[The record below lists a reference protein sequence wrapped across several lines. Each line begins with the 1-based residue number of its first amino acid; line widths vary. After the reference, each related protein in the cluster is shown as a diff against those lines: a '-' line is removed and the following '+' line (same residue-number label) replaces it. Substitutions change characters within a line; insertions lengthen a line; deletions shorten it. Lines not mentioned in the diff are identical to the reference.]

1 MPRQEEIELMI
12 RLAILEKENGREV
25 KQIRESYKSDYI
37 GIPHVKNGTAH
48 KRRLSGGYLG
58 LWAVCRTDFILAVA
72 TGGQAGLLG
81 IGILTAYLTVLLV
94 TLLIT
99 GLAAVSR
106 YHRSLELALEYE
118 EKPCQ
123 AAGDKGDCPMR
134 FRIRIKR
141 RLTAFYSSWEG
152 YVKAAVK
159 FFLAFAV
166 LWGIQASRRKRS
178 IFRTAGGP

>member
-37 GIPHVKNGTAH
+37 GIPMVKNGLRISAVF
-48 KRRLSGGYLG
+48 LAVLG

-72 TGGQAGLLG
+72 AGGQAGLLG

-99 GLAAVSR
+99 GLAAVSHC
-106 YHRSLELALEYE
+106 HRSLELALEYE
-118 EKPCQ
+118 ENLARLQ
-123 AAGDKGDCPMR
+123 E
-134 FRIRIKR
+134 IRG
-141 RLTAFYSSWEG
+141 TA
-152 YVKAAVK
+152 
-159 FFLAFAV
+159 
-166 LWGIQASRRKRS
+166 
-178 IFRTAGGP
+178 P

>member
-37 GIPHVKNGTAH
+37 GIPMVKNGLRISAVF
-48 KRRLSGGYLG
+48 LAVLG
-58 LWAVCRTDFILAVA
+58 LWAVCRTDFILSVA

-118 EKPCQ
+118 ENLARLQ
-123 AAGDKGDCPMR
+123 E
-134 FRIRIKR
+134 IRG
-141 RLTAFYSSWEG
+141 TA
-152 YVKAAVK
+152 
-159 FFLAFAV
+159 
-166 LWGIQASRRKRS
+166 
-178 IFRTAGGP
+178 P

>member
-1 MPRQEEIELMI
+1 MPRQEEIERMI

-37 GIPHVKNGTAH
+37 GIPMVKNGLRISAVF
-48 KRRLSGGYLG
+48 LAVLG

-72 TGGQAGLLG
+72 AGGQAGLLG

-106 YHRSLELALEYE
+106 CHRSLELALEYE
-118 EKPCQ
+118 ENLARLQ
-123 AAGDKGDCPMR
+123 E
-134 FRIRIKR
+134 IRG
-141 RLTAFYSSWEG
+141 TA
-152 YVKAAVK
+152 
-159 FFLAFAV
+159 
-166 LWGIQASRRKRS
+166 
-178 IFRTAGGP
+178 P